1 MRIAILGRDIRPPW
15 NEAVKNMAFEL
26 ARELTTRGHTIH
38 LITND
43 GSVVPPMPNLEV
55 HSILGRGFGRAALGR
70 VKELEASGE
79 IDILHVQNLVIHRSL
94 AVLLRLLRRRSRLPV
109 VAYCCQLPALS
120 VSHWLRVLRKDPKEA
135 LSSKLGMLAPA
146 FATRWIVKNIDLIV
160 ASSGFVREHLS
171 VPTDSRQIEVIYP
184 FIRRDNL
191 RIRLPTKNRVSGP
204 PKLLYLGNHKVLR
217 GEDDFLVTLAAL
229 KRKLPD
235 IEGTAITTHPIP
247 PRTQRLVERLGIGRS
262 VNFLPRS
269 IQLDVP
275 ALMEASDIYMFTG
288 LPPIGSIDPPLTI
301 IEALILGTQVL
312 SYDAGGIKEI
322 VDQDRL
328 VKYGD
333 TAKLAEQAFQLLQH
347 RTEKRPRPDLLETF
361 SSENAAKQFEK
372 IYEGLS

>member
-26 ARELTTRGHTIH
+26 ARELAIRGHTIH

-43 GSVVPPMPNLEV
+43 GSAISPMPNLEV
-55 HSILGRGFGRAALGR
+55 HSILGKRFGRAALEE
-70 VKELEASGE
+70 VKELETSHE

-94 AVLLRLLRRRSRLPV
+94 AVLLRLFRRRSRLPI

-146 FATRWIVKNIDLIV
+146 FATRWTIKNIDSII
-160 ASSGFVREHLS
+160 ASSSFIREHLS
-171 VPTDSRQIEVIYP
+171 WPTHSRQIEVIYP

-191 RIRLPTKNRVSGP
+191 RVRLSSNNGRSGP

-217 GEDDFLVTLAAL
+217 GEEDFLITLAAL

-235 IEGTAITTHPIP
+235 VEGTAITTHPIP
-247 PRTQRLVERLGIGRS
+247 PRTQRLVERLGIAKS

-269 IQLDVP
+269 VQLDVP
-275 ALMEASDIYMFTG
+275 ALMEASDMYMFTG
-288 LPPIGSIDPPLTI
+288 LPPIGSIDPPVTI

-328 VKYGD
+328 VTYGD
-333 TAKLAEQAFQLLQH
+333 TAALAEQAFQLLQR
-347 RTEKRPRPDLLETF
+347 RTEKRPRPDLLEAF

-372 IYEGLS
+372 IYEGLN